1 VSLAHCRALVE
12 AGDPDRA
19 LVTAGASAAA
29 QGKLWPLWAFNL
41 EVARAPWASREP
53 MVAEMRVQFWA
64 DAVDRLAE
72 GGVPG
77 GHPVLA
83 PLAEA
88 VAGGPVAPLA
98 ALVAARRR
106 DVWREGF
113 ADAGALGAY
122 LDATAG
128 GLMWQG
134 ARMLGAPAAAEPVVR
149 DYGWGAGLAAWLRA
163 APDLRARG
171 DAPLPE
177 DAPEA
182 IAALA
187 REGLA
192 RIARARAARSRVPAA
207 AFPAL
212 ATGWQAAAILRQA
225 ARDPGRVAQG
235 RLQRSDFARRGG
247 LVWAA
252 LSGRW

>member
-1 VSLAHCRALVE
+1 MSLAHCRALVE

-19 LVTAGASAAA
+19 LVTAGAPEAA
-29 QGKLWPLWAFNL
+29 QAKLWPLWAFNL
-41 EVARAPWASREP
+41 EVARAPWASAVP
-53 MVAEMRVQFWA
+53 LVAEMRVQFWA

-72 GGVPG
+72 GRVPV

-88 VAGGPVAPLA
+88 VTGGPVAPLA

-106 DVWREGF
+106 DVWREAF
-113 ADAGALGAY
+113 ADAGTLGEY

-128 GLMWQG
+128 GLMWQA
-134 ARMLGAPAAAEPVVR
+134 ARMLGAPQMAEPVVR
-149 DYGWGAGLAAWLRA
+149 DLGWGAGLAAWLRA
-163 APDLRARG
+163 APNLRARG
-171 DAPLPE
+171 YPPFPE
-177 DAPEA
+177 DSPDA

-187 REGLA
+187 RAGLA
-192 RIARARAARSRVPAA
+192 RIARARAARAAVPAV

-212 ATGWQAAAILRQA
+212 ATGWQAAAILRLA
-225 ARDPGRVAQG
+225 AGDPRRVAQG
-235 RLQRSDFARRGG
+235 RLQQSEFARRGG
-247 LVWAA
+247 LAWAA